1 MPKSKAEMMKSLRE
15 KREKLG
21 LREVR
26 GIWARPELHDVIKE
40 CENDLK
46 SNAGEVFTTSRC

>member
-40 CENDLK
+40 CAKNLE
-46 SNAGEVFTTSRC
+46 SNAEKVLTTSR